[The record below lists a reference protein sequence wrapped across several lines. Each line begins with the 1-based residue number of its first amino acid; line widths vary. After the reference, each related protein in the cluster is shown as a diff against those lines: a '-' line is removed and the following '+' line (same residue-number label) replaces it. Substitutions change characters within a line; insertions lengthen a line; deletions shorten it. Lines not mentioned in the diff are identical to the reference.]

1 MADNLSININVE
13 QAKDALNQLRASFS
27 AMSTTAAATVGTA
40 ATAINRLNKALAA
53 VKPIDAGILN
63 SVNTLSQGMSGLNS
77 INLSGLTGTISA
89 LTAQVSQLG
98 ALATNLQNVA
108 NSANGISA
116 AAGAMQSAATAANG
130 LGAAGN
136 AARTAFTGA
145 GAGATQAQNA
155 IKSLG
160 VELLN
165 AGGYMLGLGVS
176 VGNVVGRF
184 TELKTA
190 GIGTTGIIG
199 GLVTQFG
206 ALGGAAVIVAAAAA
220 GFTLLYSAASAV
232 VGPIIEIGTAF
243 NNFKIAIDAIDGA
256 GAGARTFEQLVGVA
270 NRTAQSLTTLSKTY
284 LGFRA
289 ATESAGV
296 SAAQSMKIFE
306 QMNIG
311 LRALGKDSVATEKA
325 MQALTQMFSKGKVQ
339 AEELR
344 GQLGDTLP
352 GALTYAAQAMKIT
365 TAELD
370 AMMKAG
376 AVLATDLIPKLGE
389 FLEIKFGEA
398 IAKQVASA
406 TGQIGLFQTAIALL
420 QNAVANGLG
429 GGVLGGFAAGLAS
442 INNALNSEALKAFAA
457 VIGDLMG
464 MLLAATGGAIG
475 GFVQG
480 LTFIYDVAARLAGGF
495 VALISP
501 LNGLLSSLTSSN
513 SIMSSVSTVM
523 GVLGGLL
530 GVGVSA
536 WTAYRLAIIASG
548 VALAGFNAASAMM
561 SGSVGGMISVLNSAK
576 GAFLGT
582 FMMASLQA
590 TTASAAI
597 TSGMNAAK
605 TAVLGFSASAAIAQ
619 AQTMAKA
626 VAMGVLSAATT
637 VYAAVAGTAATAVKL
652 LGMAFEFLGKNPLM
666 AAGFGVLVASLTVLI
681 PMAYDAVTAFGGW
694 RGAVDALVG
703 SNAQLASTSQVVS
716 ASLKSFLDEV
726 NKTPESVMKVANSY
740 FSLEEAQK
748 RAKNELDILDFKL
761 SDVKSAMDAHSASVK
776 GMEASERGH
785 ARSTQESI
793 QGLEAQR
800 NALSSSARATKE
812 MGLSADSS
820 KGQIADLNDQIRN
833 MKESLQDSNLAHQD
847 RMESESRFRDALQQT
862 ADAYESN
869 KAAIQM
875 WGVALDEPS
884 QAMARQLVM
893 LGQTKEQATGLVHG
907 YQSLTQTSTEF
918 ANSLNNGADKLEA
931 QSLLFAKM
939 VTDLNAAKEARLASM
954 SADER
959 GSAVGKALTEQY
971 TTQVSKLQELI
982 GSNVKNAASMRTAA
996 DVSIGL
1002 GTASERAGV
1011 HAEELGRKFGVAV
1024 DPIET
1029 VGRSIEKL
1037 SGEMDK
1043 TGSSAESA
1051 STGADNL
1058 KTSAQGSGEQ
1068 LKKAGDA
1075 AGTASANIEKMGTVL
1090 ATTKDKFDVAKVSL
1104 EAISGALNV
1113 AGVGAAAMANNLPSA
1128 TEAVAALG
1136 EAAPVTNGTVAPLA
1150 DSIKKIGEG
1159 AGDITAKLPAV
1170 ATAMGELATAALP
1183 ASAPLQVIG
1192 DAMFNIANSAE
1203 GMKKTQDAFTEFVK
1217 AIGQSKADVET
1228 ATENLMAMRTAAEGV
1243 ASSFYTATTGGENFV
1258 NSFDSLNSGLDN
1270 VIARMNS
1277 LKEAAEAAFKMA
1289 QKAAGAESANSS
1301 SSSSSE
1307 TPAQRQG
1314 GYAGDR
1320 LESQRIDMSKFS
1332 GAPHF
1337 AEGTANTN
1345 KYLSKVSG
1353 GGIPSI
1359 LHPNEAVIPLSKG
1372 RKIPV
1377 DLNMSMQSAPTQ
1389 DLGVSSGL
1397 DSLAKSIGVLANAA
1411 SDLSSVSL
1419 PSMDLTLPTFEPIV
1433 NVNVEAGTTTLDA
1446 PLMPPQARQSS
1457 DGLLGERIP
1466 ASDTS
1471 GGRDRDRSTKDSGK
1485 PGNTTININVQASD
1499 VDSFNRSKDQIY
1511 RDLKKS
1517 INKADRR
1524 SRS

>member
-53 VKPIDAGILN
+53 VKPIDSGILN

-136 AARTAFTGA
+136 AARTAFAGA

-190 GIGTTGIIG
+190 GLGTTGILG

-220 GFTLLYSAASAV
+220 GFTLLYSAASSV
-232 VGPIIEIGTAF
+232 IGPIIEIGTAF
-243 NNFKIAIDAIDGA
+243 NNFKIAIDAIDGS

-352 GALTYAAQAMKIT
+352 GALTYAAQSMKIT

-442 INNALNSEALKAFAA
+442 INNALNSEALRAFAA

-464 MLLAATGGAIG
+464 AILAVTGGAIG

-480 LTFIYDVAARLAGGF
+480 LTFIYDVAVRLASGF

-501 LNGLLSSLTSSN
+501 LDGLLSALTSNN
-513 SIMSSVSTVM
+513 SIMSAVASTASA
-523 GVLGGLL
+523 LGGYL
-530 GVGVSA
+530 GAALSV
-536 WTAYRLAIIASG
+536 WTAYKVAVVLAGVAMSG
-548 VALAGFNAASAMM
+548 V
-561 SGSVGGMISVLNSAK
+561 
-576 GAFLGT
+576 T
-582 FMMASLQA
+582 
-590 TTASAAI
+590 
-597 TSGMNAAK
+597 
-605 TAVLGFSASAAIAQ
+605 
-619 AQTMAKA
+619 
-626 VAMGVLSAATT
+626 AATAA
-637 VYAAVAGTAATAVKL
+637 YAAVAGVATTAVTL
-652 LGMAFEFLGKNPLM
+652 LGAAFDFLGKNPLV
-666 AAGFGVLVASLTVLI
+666 AVGFGLLVGSLAALVPL
-681 PMAYDAVTAFGGW
+681 AQDAVAAFGGW

-703 SNAQLASTSQVVS
+703 SNTQLASTSQVVS

-776 GMEASERGH
+776 DMEASERNH

-800 NALSSSARATKE
+800 NALSTSSRATTE
-812 MGLSADSS
+812 MGLSADTS
-820 KGQIADLNDQIRN
+820 KGQIADLNDQIRG

-847 RMESESRFRDALQQT
+847 RMASESSFRDALQQT
-862 ADAYESN
+862 ADAYEKN

-893 LGQTKEQATGLVHG
+893 LGQTKEQATGLVQG
-907 YQSLTQTSTEF
+907 YQSLTQSSTEF

-982 GSNVKNAASMRTAA
+982 GTNVKNAASMRTAA

-1011 HAEELGRKFGVAV
+1011 HAEELGRKFGIAV

-1037 SGEMDK
+1037 SGEMEK

-1075 AGTASANIEKMGTVL
+1075 AGTASTNIEKMGTVL
-1090 ATTKDKFDVAKVSL
+1090 STTKEKFDVAKVSL
-1104 EAISGALNV
+1104 EAISGSLTA
-1113 AGVGAAAMANNLPSA
+1113 AGIGAAAMANNLPSA
-1128 TEAVAALG
+1128 TEAVTALG

-1159 AGDITAKLPAV
+1159 AGDIVAKLPAV

-1192 DAMFNIANSAE
+1192 DAMFNIANSSE

-1217 AIGQSKADVET
+1217 AIGQSKADIDS
-1228 ATENLMAMRTAAEGV
+1228 ATENLTAMHAAANGV
-1243 ASSFYTATTGGENFV
+1243 GTGFADATTGGVLFV
-1258 NSFDSLNSGLDN
+1258 ESFDPLMSGLDN
-1270 VIARMNS
+1270 VIERMNA
-1277 LKEAAEAAFKMA
+1277 LKDAAEAAFKMS
-1289 QKAAGAESANSS
+1289 QKASETGSS
-1301 SSSSSE
+1301 SSSSA
-1307 TPAQRQG
+1307 TDAPVQREG

-1320 LESQRIDMSKFS
+1320 LASQSVDMSKFS

-1337 AEGTANTN
+1337 AEGTSNTN

-1377 DLNMSMQSAPTQ
+1377 DLSMSMQSAPVQ
-1389 DLGVSSGL
+1389 DVGVSSGL
-1397 DSLAKSIGVLANAA
+1397 DALAKSIGLLANAA
-1411 SDLSSVSL
+1411 SDLSITSP
-1419 PSMDLTLPTFEPIV
+1419 PSMDLTLPSFEPIV

-1457 DGLLGERIP
+1457 DGLFGERTP

-1471 GGRDRDRSTKDSGK
+1471 GGRDRDRSTKDSAKTGS
-1485 PGNTTININVQASD
+1485 TTININVQASD